1 MSNRFVIHPPE
12 KLARSTG
19 PGRDALGGDFSCAHS
34 AMLGDTAGISLAS
47 QSRSLQAVSAFI
59 SAESGWELPRLFIK
73 QNTRPLKQVCALLDS
88 VKVLPSLV
96 QSPYLVDF

>member
-12 KLARSTG
+12 KLAQSMG
-19 PGRDALGGDFSCAHS
+19 PGHGALGGDFACAHS

-59 SAESGWELPRLFIK
+59 CRELLGAP
-73 QNTRPLKQVCALLDS
+73 TAV
-88 VKVLPSLV
+88 
-96 QSPYLVDF
+96 Y